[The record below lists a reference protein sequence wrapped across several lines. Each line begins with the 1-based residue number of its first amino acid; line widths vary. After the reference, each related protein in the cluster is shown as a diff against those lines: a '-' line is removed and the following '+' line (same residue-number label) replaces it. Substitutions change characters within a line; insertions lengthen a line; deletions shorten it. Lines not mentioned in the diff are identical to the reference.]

1 MIDSFWKEF
10 QNEMPEHSGVEAP
23 PSYYF
28 CDNEKDA
35 DECAELVQKG
45 IKQATTLSLAGLQI
59 NKEKLPVVE
68 DIAIVT
74 DWHGIP
80 KAIIKT
86 VKVEIVKFK
95 DITAEYAF
103 IEGEGDR
110 SLSYWKKVH
119 WDYYTR
125 ELSDHGLQPSEDMEL
140 VCEYFKTIW
149 SKKKAIT
156 IFDEN
161 RNSNRSRKWYW

>member
-10 QNEMPEHSGVEAP
+10 QNEMPEYSGLETP
-23 PSYYF
+23 QSYYF

-35 DECAELVQKG
+35 DECAELVNG
-45 IKQATTLSLAGLQI
+45 GVKQSTTHSLHGLQI
-59 NKEKLPVVE
+59 NGEKLPAIG
-68 DIAIVT
+68 DMAIVT

-103 IEGEGDR
+103 IEGEGDK
-110 SLSYWKKVH
+110 SLGYWQEVH
-119 WDYYTR
+119 WAYYTR
-125 ELSDHGLQPSEDMEL
+125 ELSEHNLNPTTDMNL
-140 VCEYFKTIW
+140 VCEYFETIW
-149 SKKKAIT
+149 PKI
-156 IFDEN
+156 
-161 RNSNRSRKWYW
+161 

>member
-1 MIDSFWKEF
+1 MINHFWKEF
-10 QNEMPEHSGVEAP
+10 QQEMPDYSGVETP

-35 DECAELVQKG
+35 NECAELVRIS
-45 IKQATTLSLAGLQI
+45 IKQATTHSLKGLQI
-59 NKEKLPVVE
+59 QEEKLPAIG

-86 VKVEIVKFK
+86 VKVEIIKFK
-95 DITAEYAF
+95 DITPEYAF

-110 SLSYWKKVH
+110 SLTHWQNVH

-125 ELSDHGLQPSEDMEL
+125 ELSDHSLKPSEDMEL
-140 VCEYFKTIW
+140 VCEYFETIW
-149 SKKKAIT
+149 PKK
-156 IFDEN
+156 
-161 RNSNRSRKWYW
+161 

>member
-10 QNEMPEHSGVEAP
+10 QNEMPEYSGVETP

-35 DECAELVQKG
+35 DECAELVSEG
-45 IKQATTLSLAGLQI
+45 IKQATTHSLPGLQI
-59 NKEKLPVVE
+59 NEEKLPAIG
-68 DIAIVT
+68 DMAIVT
-74 DWHGIP
+74 DWDGIP
-80 KAIIKT
+80 KAITKT
-86 VKVEIVKFK
+86 VKVQLVKFK

-110 SLSYWKKVH
+110 SLSYWQKVH

-125 ELSDHGLQPSEDMEL
+125 ELSDHGLQPSENMEL
-140 VCEYFKTIW
+140 VCEYFETIW
-149 SKKKAIT
+149 PKI
-156 IFDEN
+156 
-161 RNSNRSRKWYW
+161 

>member
-10 QNEMPEHSGVEAP
+10 QNEMPEYSGVETP

-28 CDNEKDA
+28 CDNENDA
-35 DECAELVQKG
+35 DECAELVHNG
-45 IKQATTLSLAGLQI
+45 IKQATTHSLHGLQI
-59 NKEKLPVVE
+59 NEEKLPAIG
-68 DIAIVT
+68 DMAIVT

-80 KAIIKT
+80 KAITKT
-86 VKVEIVKFK
+86 VKVELIKFK

-110 SLSYWKKVH
+110 SLSYWQKVH

-125 ELSDHGLQPSEDMEL
+125 ELSDHGLKPYEDMEL
-140 VCEYFKTIW
+140 VCEYFETIW
-149 SKKKAIT
+149 PKI
-156 IFDEN
+156 
-161 RNSNRSRKWYW
+161 

>member
-10 QNEMPEHSGVEAP
+10 QNEIPEYSGVETP

-35 DECAELVQKG
+35 DECAELVSEG
-45 IKQATTLSLAGLQI
+45 IKQATTHSLPALQI
-59 NKEKLPVVE
+59 NEKKLPATG
-68 DIAIVT
+68 DMAIVT

-80 KAIIKT
+80 KAITKT
-86 VKVEIVKFK
+86 IKVEIIKFK

-110 SLSYWKKVH
+110 SLSYWQKIH
-119 WDYYTR
+119 WGYYTR
-125 ELSDHGLQPSEDMEL
+125 ELSDHNLKPFQDMKL
-140 VCEYFKTIW
+140 VCEYFETIW
-149 SKKKAIT
+149 PKK
-156 IFDEN
+156 
-161 RNSNRSRKWYW
+161 

>member
-10 QNEMPEHSGVEAP
+10 QNEMPEYSGVEIP

-35 DECAELVQKG
+35 NECADLVNKG
-45 IKQATTLSLAGLQI
+45 IKQATTHSLSWLQI
-59 NKEKLPVVE
+59 HEEKLPTNG
-68 DIAIVT
+68 DLAIVT
-74 DWHGIP
+74 DWHGTP
-80 KAIIKT
+80 KAFIKT
-86 VKVEIVKFK
+86 IKVEIVKFK

-110 SLSYWKKVH
+110 SLGYWQKVH

-125 ELSDHGLQPSEDMEL
+125 ELSDHNLKPYQDMEL
-140 VCEYFKTIW
+140 VCEYFETIW
-149 SKKKAIT
+149 PKKQAI
-156 IFDEN
+156 
-161 RNSNRSRKWYW
+161 S

>member
-10 QNEMPEHSGVEAP
+10 QNEMPEYSGVETP

-35 DECAELVQKG
+35 DECAELVSEG
-45 IKQATTLSLAGLQI
+45 IKQATTHSLPGLQI
-59 NKEKLPVVE
+59 NEKKLPATG
-68 DIAIVT
+68 DMAIVT

-80 KAIIKT
+80 KAITKT
-86 VKVEIVKFK
+86 IKVEIIKFK

-110 SLSYWKKVH
+110 SLSYWQKIH
-119 WDYYTR
+119 WGYYTR
-125 ELSDHGLQPSEDMEL
+125 ELSDHNLKTYQDMKL
-140 VCEYFKTIW
+140 VCEYFETIW
-149 SKKKAIT
+149 PKK
-156 IFDEN
+156 
-161 RNSNRSRKWYW
+161 